1 MVATIEFQDVT
12 MKTYCDQN
20 FVSCISVAFTNP
32 IIENIKTEASY
43 DFQSLIGEIGGTLG
57 LFLGLSG
64 LGILQMLKLTKKW
77 MVILM
82 KIFTLML
89 LIAFIVYASQSLIK
103 YVNESLATTVK
114 FVRGNMTEEFPFL
127 TFCPD
132 LIAQEASESFHDLIK
147 AEMTYPNI
155 VVSEC
160 ELQLSNMSNKYC
172 KKHSNA
178 MGNYFQVVQL

>member
-77 MVILM
+77 MVISM

-132 LIAQEASESFHDLIK
+132 KASESFHDLIK

-172 KKHSNA
+172 KKHET
-178 MGNYFQVVQL
+178 

>member
-1 MVATIEFQDVT
+1 MVTTIEFQDVT
-12 MKTYCDQN
+12 MDTYCES
-20 FVSCISVAFTNP
+20 SCLSVAFTNP

-82 KIFTLML
+82 KIITLML

-147 AEMTYPNI
+147 EEMTYPNI

-160 ELQLSNMSNKYC
+160 ELQLGNMSIRYF
-172 KKHSNA
+172 KKHSNE
-178 MGNYFQVVQL
+178 ML

>member
-1 MVATIEFQDVT
+1 
-12 MKTYCDQN
+12 
-20 FVSCISVAFTNP
+20 
-32 IIENIKTEASY
+32 
-43 DFQSLIGEIGGTLG
+43 
-57 LFLGLSG
+57 
-64 LGILQMLKLTKKW
+64 
-77 MVILM
+77 M
-82 KIFTLML
+82 KIITLML

-147 AEMTYPNI
+147 EEMTYPNI

-160 ELQLSNMSNKYC
+160 ELQLGNMSIRYF
-172 KKHSNA
+172 KKNIV
-178 MGNYFQVVQL
+178 MKCCNYFQVVQLSELV